1 MEQIVYKGEDGQ
13 ALTTSM
19 LVAEKFGKEH
29 KYVLEAIRNLIKG
42 CAEKSAF
49 VDNQQITRM
58 FVLIEVEQ
66 PMPVGGGM
74 KKIPAYVMN
83 RDGFTLL
90 AMGFTGEKALAFKLE
105 YIKAFNAM
113 EQQIKQSLGVP
124 QTFSQALMLAA
135 KQAEKIE
142 EQQKTIQES
151 AKEIVALS
159 NKVTEMQPKVSY
171 YDKILASKA
180 TLTVTQVAQDYGM
193 SAKAFNVMLR
203 NFGIQRK
210 VNGQWVLYRQHLQ
223 NGYVHSKSIDIIRHD
238 GQHETK
244 NNTEWT
250 QKGRLFL
257 YEELKRHDVL
267 PLIERG

>member
-1 MEQIVYKGEDGQ
+1 MENEIILNKQTMTSLEIAE
-13 ALTTSM
+13 LT
-19 LVAEKFGKEH
+19 GKRH
-29 KYVLEAIRNLIKG
+29 ADVLEAIRKMEPAWRMTTQRNFPLSEYKDTTG
-42 CAEKSAF
+42 RSLPCYVLGKAECLYIATKFNDEARAKL
-49 VDNQQITRM
+49 VLRWEELEMANQPQLPTTYLEALKAL
-58 FVLIEVEQ
+58 VASEEQKQWLIE
-66 PMPVGGGM
+66 
-74 KKIPAYVMN
+74 
-83 RDGFTLL
+83 
-90 AMGFTGEKALAFKLE
+90 
-105 YIKAFNAM
+105 
-113 EQQIKQSLGVP
+113 
-124 QTFSQALMLAA
+124 
-135 KQAEKIE
+135 
-142 EQQKTIQES
+142 ES
-151 AKEIVALS
+151 KVKDNEIVALS

-193 SAKAFNVMLR
+193 SAKAFNVLLR

-210 VNGQWVLYRQHLQ
+210 VNGQWILYAQYLL

>member
-1 MEQIVYKGEDGQ
+1 MTMENEIIKITEHDGKRAVNARELHQ
-13 ALTTSM
+13 FLGSKQDFSTWIKSRI
-19 LVAEKFGKEH
+19 EKYG
-29 KYVLEAIRNLIKG
+29 
-42 CAEKSAF
+42 F
-49 VDNQQITRM
+49 VDNQDFVTAPQIYGTANGGYSTRTEYALTLDM
-58 FVLIEVEQ
+58 AKELSMVENNEQGRLARKYFIEC
-66 PMPVGGGM
+66 
-74 KKIPAYVMN
+74 
-83 RDGFTLL
+83 
-90 AMGFTGEKALAFKLE
+90 EKAAKEKLS
-105 YIKAFNAM
+105 FG
-113 EQQIKQSLGVP
+113 LP
-124 QTFSQALMLAA
+124 TTFAEALRLAA
-135 KQAEKIE
+135 DQAEKIE
-142 EQQKTIQES
+142 AQQKTIQES